1 MDALQFL
8 DRSAKAKRQPVYAL
22 LGDEDFLKRRCRD
35 AIVALALGDA
45 DPSFAV
51 STYPGEGLDFSTV
64 RNDLDTLPF
73 LAPARVVVVEQADP
87 FVTEHRPAL
96 EAYAQKPSK
105 IGVLVLDVKSF
116 PETTKLAK
124 ALPDAAKLVCKAPP
138 DYKATEWATN
148 WVLGWSKT
156 QHGKPLSADAAAL
169 LVELVGPQLG
179 LLDQEL
185 EKLAAA
191 VGAKPVIDAG
201 DVDALV
207 GRSREAN
214 VFQILARIGEGRP
227 GAALKVLGEAL
238 DEGQHPLQILGAL
251 GSNLRKL
258 ATVGRLS
265 AQGFPLGPAMDAAG
279 VPKWPKIRDESDR
292 LVKHLGRGRLAKL
305 PDWLVELDLGLKG
318 GNPLPPRLQLERL
331 IVKLARPREAVK

>member
-8 DRSAKAKRQPVYAL
+8 DKSAKAKRQPVYAL

-35 AIVALALGDA
+35 AIISLTLGDA

-51 STYPGEGLDFSTV
+51 STYAGEGLDFSTV

-96 EAYAQKPSK
+96 EAYVQKPSK

-138 DYKATEWATN
+138 PYKVADWAA
-148 WVLGWSKT
+148 GWSAAH
-156 QHGKPLSADAAAL
+156 HGKPLSADAAAL
-169 LVELVGPQLG
+169 LVELVGPQMG

-185 EKLAAA
+185 EKLAASI
-191 VGAKPVIDAG
+191 GAKPRIDAE

-214 VFQILARIGEGRP
+214 VFQILAKVGDGQP
-227 GAALKVLGEAL
+227 GAALKLLGEVL
-238 DEGQHPLQILGAL
+238 DEGQHPLMVLGAL
-251 GSNLRKL
+251 GSQLRKL
-258 ATVGRLS
+258 ATVGRLLN
-265 AQGFPLGPAMDAAG
+265 QGLPPGEAMNAAG
-279 VPKWPKIRDESDR
+279 VGKWPKAREEADR
-292 LVKHLGRGRLAKL
+292 LLRHLGRGRLAQL
-305 PDWLVELDLGLKG
+305 PDWLVEIDLGLKG

-331 IVKLARPREAVK
+331 IVKLTRPREAAK

>member
-8 DRSAKAKRQPVYAL
+8 DKSAKVKRQPIYAL
-22 LGDEDFLKRRCRD
+22 SGDEDFLKRRCRD
-35 AIVALALGDA
+35 AVIALVLGDA

-51 STYPGEGLDFSTV
+51 ATYQGDGLDFSTV

-105 IGVLVLDVKSF
+105 AGVLVLDVKVF

-124 ALPDAAKLVCKAPP
+124 ALPAAAKIVCKGPP
-138 DYKATEWATN
+138 DYKAIEWATD
-148 WVLGWSKT
+148 WATGWAKG
-156 QHGKPLSADAAAL
+156 QHGKALASDAAAL
-169 LVELVGPQLG
+169 LVERVGPQLG

-185 EKLAAA
+185 AKLAVA
-191 VGAKPVIDAG
+191 VADNPRIDAG
-201 DVDALV
+201 NVDLLV

-214 VFQILARIGEGRP
+214 AFQILAKVGEGQP
-227 GAALKVLGEAL
+227 AAALKLLGEAL

-251 GSNLRKL
+251 SYTLRRM
-258 ATVGRLS
+258 ATVGRLLN
-265 AQGFPLGPAMDAAG
+265 QGLPPGEAMNEAG
-279 VPKWPKIRDESDR
+279 VGKWPKAREEADR
-292 LVKHLGRGRLAKL
+292 LLRHLGRGRLARL

-331 IVKLARPREAVK
+331 IVKLARPREGAR